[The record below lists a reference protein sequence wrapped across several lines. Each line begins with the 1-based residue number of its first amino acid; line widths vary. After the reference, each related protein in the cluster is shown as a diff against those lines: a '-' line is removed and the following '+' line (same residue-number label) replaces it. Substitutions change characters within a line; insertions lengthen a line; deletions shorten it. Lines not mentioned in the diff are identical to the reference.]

1 MKRLFLACLLP
12 LFLLLPLCS
21 RASSDSTPGLVI
33 DSLQHDFGDVK
44 LGTTSRS
51 RFNIKSQAAAVV
63 ILSAATNCEC
73 TKATYPKKPLR
84 RGEEGEIEVSFEARE
99 TGYFRKTIT
108 VRYNADGRE
117 RTLRLTVS
125 GRTK

>member
-1 MKRLFLACLLP
+1 MKRLFLACLLS
-12 LFLLLPLCS
+12 LLS
-21 RASSDSTPGLVI
+21 AFRIYASEPDVAGLVP
-33 DSLQHDFGDVK
+33 DRTEHDFGDVK
-44 LGTTSRS
+44 LGTTSRV
-51 RFNIKSQAAAVV
+51 RFNIKAQSAAVV

-73 TKATYPKKPLR
+73 TKAAYPKKPLR

-108 VRYNADGRE
+108 VRYNADGRG

>member
-1 MKRLFLACLLP
+1 MKRLFLACLLS
-12 LFLLLPLCS
+12 LLS
-21 RASSDSTPGLVI
+21 AFGIYASEPDVAGLVP
-33 DSLQHDFGDVK
+33 DRTEHDFGDVK
-44 LGTTSRS
+44 LGTTSRV
-51 RFNIKSQAAAVV
+51 RFNIKAQSAAV

-84 RGEEGEIEVSFEARE
+84 RGEEDEIEVSFEARE